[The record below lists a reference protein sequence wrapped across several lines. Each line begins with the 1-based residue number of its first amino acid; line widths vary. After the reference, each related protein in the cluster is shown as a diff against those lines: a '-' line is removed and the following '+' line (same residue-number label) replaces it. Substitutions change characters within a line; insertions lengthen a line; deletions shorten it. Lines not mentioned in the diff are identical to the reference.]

1 MHMKIF
7 LSRKWSY
14 QDDQNTFLLISVLD
28 EVFTWLSIISYSVVA
43 EAYILGMFSDYCSL
57 DLLSM
62 MMVIGL
68 FVTEYCFALCH
79 CV

>member
-7 LSRKWSY
+7 LENGLIKMT
-14 QDDQNTFLLISVLD
+14 NTFLLISVLD

-68 FVTEYCFALCH
+68 FVTAYCFALCH
-79 CV
+79 CVA